1 MVANKKIF
9 AKGLISI
16 ILFFVVLIIFFSPV
30 FKGHNGLEYLDDLY
44 NSISK
49 GSAYYIP
56 KVMEDAKNFKNNN
69 VTLYMKMD
77 SAQKAGQTLILF
89 EKSGAA
95 VELQDTTVKVTGDL
109 GKILDNCIEDSDLM
123 YKNQG
128 EKILEKYGY
137 NERQVLF
144 NWWVSCKEM
153 DKDLKKQGKYSE
165 AKAVNLIKEKAV
177 ETSYNYY
184 KIEPQK
190 IGERLWVVIFSL
202 FFYVLYTLWYGY
214 SIMFLFEG
222 WGLQLEKH

>member
-1 MVANKKIF
+1 
-9 AKGLISI
+9 
-16 ILFFVVLIIFFSPV
+16 
-30 FKGHNGLEYLDDLY
+30 
-44 NSISK
+44 
-49 GSAYYIP
+49 
-56 KVMEDAKNFKNNN
+56 
-69 VTLYMKMD
+69 
-77 SAQKAGQTLILF
+77 
-89 EKSGAA
+89 
-95 VELQDTTVKVTGDL
+95 
-109 GKILDNCIEDSDLM
+109 M